1 MVSLLS
7 CPDCNGKVSRRA
19 EVCPHCGCPMAYI
32 LGAISNSNE
41 EEWNSVQI
49 SRKIAKED
57 YAVSRSEFWETQR
70 GPDFSK
76 ISKAKSLKEDD
87 KKKSERLR
95 ETAQKEKYQRLLGVA
110 VSYDSFGSG
119 IVIDIDEQQITIRF
133 ISDRQERS
141 FSLED
146 FSKCGRFMMI
156 QDADAF
162 NARFR
167 NRTKWNNKN
176 NSCYTS
182 TSDDSYMHGFDEEID
197 EHLDENYYI
206 GDGDDWG

>member
-19 EVCPHCGCPMAYI
+19 EACPHCGCPMAYI
-32 LGAISNSNE
+32 LEAIPAE
-41 EEWNSVQI
+41 EECKSIQA
-49 SRKIAKED
+49 SRKIIKED
-57 YAVSRSEFWETQR
+57 HVVSRSEFWETQR
-70 GPDFSK
+70 GPDLSK
-76 ISKAKSLKEDD
+76 ISKAKSSKEDD
-87 KKKSERLR
+87 KKKSEQLR
-95 ETAQKEKYQRLLGVA
+95 ETMRRKKYQRLLGVA

-119 IVIDIDEQQITIRF
+119 IVIDIDQQQITIRF
-133 ISDRQERS
+133 ISDRQECS

-146 FSKCGRFMMI
+146 FSKYGRFMMI

-162 NARFR
+162 NAQFH
-167 NRTKWNNKN
+167 NRTKWHNNS

-182 TSDDSYMHGFDEEID
+182 TSDDSYMHSFDEEID
-197 EHLDENYYI
+197 EQLDENYYI